1 MKIPFSK
8 IIKSMNGIS
17 TPYFGV
23 QWNPPK
29 GDREVAGKLIAFLED
44 QRSLYNPYEP
54 DMSGY
59 VEGSIRK
66 MRMHLTDMIDSGIAP
81 PEVSGHIR
89 AMRASCAKF
98 MGRQKP
104 YKQQPCGQQP
114 FGRLLSR
121 QDDDEFFAALG
132 ELRGVFGIHIA
143 QLSIK
148 YGLDMEQDLAA
159 ILPLPDIEE
168 D

>member
-8 IIKSMNGIS
+8 IIKNMDGIS

-29 GDREVAGKLIAFLED
+29 GDREIALKLFAFLED
-44 QRSLYNPYEP
+44 QRALYNPYDAEMP
-54 DMSGY
+54 GY
-59 VEGSIRK
+59 VDGSIRK
-66 MRMHLTDMIDSGIAP
+66 MRMHLTDMLDSGIAP
-81 PEVSGHIR
+81 PEVAGHIR

-98 MGRQKP
+98 LGR
-104 YKQQPCGQQP
+104 QQP
-114 FGRLLSR
+114 FGRLLSG
-121 QDDDEFFAALG
+121 QNDNEFFAALG
-132 ELRGVFGIHIA
+132 ELRGVFGVHIA

-148 YGLDMEQDLAA
+148 YGMDMEQDMAA
-159 ILPLPDIEE
+159 ILPMPDTKE

>member
-29 GDREVAGKLIAFLED
+29 GDREIAGMVVSFLED
-44 QRSLYNPYEP
+44 QRSLYTPYDPEMP
-54 DMSGY
+54 DY
-59 VEGSIRK
+59 VDGSIMK
-66 MRMHLTDMIDSGIAP
+66 MRMHLTDMLDSGSAP
-81 PEVSGHIR
+81 PEVAGHIR

-98 MGRQKP
+98 L
-104 YKQQPCGQQP
+104 
-114 FGRLLSR
+114 GRLRPSGGLPGR
-121 QDDDEFFAALG
+121 LDNAEFFAALG
-132 ELRGVFGIHIA
+132 EMRGVFGVHIA

-159 ILPLPDIEE
+159 ILPVPDTEE

>member
-29 GDREVAGKLIAFLED
+29 GDREIAGMVISFLED
-44 QRSLYNPYEP
+44 QRSLRAPYDPEMP
-54 DMSGY
+54 DY
-59 VEGSIRK
+59 VDGSIMK
-66 MRMHLTDMIDSGIAP
+66 MRMHLTDMLASGNAP
-81 PEVSGHIR
+81 PEVAGHIR

-98 MGRQKP
+98 LGRP
-104 YKQQPCGQQP
+104 RPSDG
-114 FGRLLSR
+114 LLAGL
-121 QDDDEFFAALG
+121 DNAEFFAALG
-132 ELRGVFGIHIA
+132 EMRGVFGIHIA

-159 ILPLPDIEE
+159 ILPVPDAQEN
-168 D
+168 